1 MKVSLRQN
9 TIGNILTSNRE
20 AMKKIFYYLS
30 FTALTLAACQG
41 EEQAFLTPAEDVKAK
56 PEKME
61 MSFTA
66 ELADNAGTRTELMD
80 GKKVRWTVGDQITV
94 LGTDDAFETPHY
106 RADFTTDKT
115 GYSVVFKG
123 ETGTTSDYYAVYPAA
138 SFDNIYTV
146 GESPDHYFLMK
157 VPYQQEAIAN
167 TFADDLNVLY
177 AHSTALKGATLTFKN
192 VNALIKFQLDGSAV
206 GSISKVRFY
215 PEPSMGQTPGLT
227 GDVFVKI
234 NDGTV
239 YDVWNSEAYIELAGD
254 FEASTPYYMVAAP
267 ADLPNGFSMTFIDDE
282 GKEFVKY
289 ALNGTQ
295 LKAGNILN
303 LGTINVETSDFVS
316 SGGVTVYSA
325 SSRAK
330 AVPLVVIAEGYT
342 SSELPLFKQQATK
355 MLNFF
360 FSVEPYKQYK
370 DYFNVYIIE
379 ATSTESGA
387 DVTDLKINKN
397 TYFDA
402 GWASD
407 SYGDMKANDTKVYS
421 FVKEHCPDIVEG
433 KATIEQTPIIMLV
446 NDTRYGGICHS
457 ISNGQGYCIVP
468 TTQNAD
474 TKSEA
479 LYWETNHGSW
489 INTALHEGGGHC
501 FGRLGDEYW
510 YASTSTYPYSSIS
523 SHTWEVP
530 FSMNLTVNKNNPQ
543 WSMMIPSVQ
552 GAVENGKF
560 PYVGTYEGGEVYAKS
575 IWRSEE
581 ISCMTDNRAYFSAW
595 QRYLIV
601 QRIFSIVGE
610 TFSYEIFLAND
621 KQYADIQNAREN
633 AGREGLK
640 STIYNGLNPTF
651 NSSGA
656 PRNHVEKPVEPMPP
670 LASPVLQELKEP
682 KKTVVQALD

>member
-1 MKVSLRQN
+1 
-9 TIGNILTSNRE
+9 
-20 AMKKIFYYLS
+20 MKKVLYFLS

-41 EEQAFLTPAEDVKAK
+41 KEQAFLMPAEDVKAK
-56 PEKME
+56 TDKVEK
-61 MSFTA
+61 SFTVQF
-66 ELADNAGTRTELMD
+66 ADNADTRTQLAE
-80 GKKVRWTVGDQITV
+80 GNKVKWIAGDQIAVIPAEGESIYTANTAV
-94 LGTDDAFETPHY
+94 FTADKDGFSVNITGSVVETP
-106 RADFTTDKT
+106 
-115 GYSVVFKG
+115 
-123 ETGTTSDYYAVYPAA
+123 EYYALYPSSAA
-138 SFDNIYTV
+138 TDGYYPISGSQKAFGLTI
-146 GESPDHYFLMK
+146 PA
-157 VPYQQEAIAN
+157 QQIAMPN
-167 TFADDLNVLY
+167 TFAENLNLGY
-177 AHSTALKGATLTFKN
+177 AHSTTQNLSFKN
-192 VNALIKFQLDGSAV
+192 VNALIKFRLTGSAV
-206 GSISKVRFY
+206 SNLSKIRIY
-215 PEPSMGQTPGLT
+215 PTASMGVTPDLSGELLVDTSNGEYLGMNGAGGNVELT
-227 GDVFVKI
+227 GDFLA
-234 NDGTV
+234 
-239 YDVWNSEAYIELAGD
+239 NSTYYIV
-254 FEASTPYYMVAAP
+254 SAP
-267 ADLPNGFSMTFIDDE
+267 ASLPQGFSMSFIDKD
-282 GKEFVKY
+282 GKEYVKY
-289 ALNGTQ
+289 ALNKAE
-295 LKAGNILN
+295 LKAGDILN
-303 LGTINVETSDFVS
+303 LGEINVETSNFEAN
-316 SGGVTVYSA
+316 GEIINYSL
-325 SSRAK
+325 SSRSK

-342 SSELPLFKQQATK
+342 SSELNRFQQQATR
-355 MLNFF
+355 MLDFF
-360 FSVEPYKQYK
+360 FSVEPYRQYK
-370 DYFNVYIIE
+370 DYFNVYIIS

-479 LYWETNHGSW
+479 LNWETNYGSW

-510 YASTSTYPYSSIS
+510 YASTSTYPHSSIS

-530 FSMNLTVNKNNPQ
+530 FSMNLTLNKSNPQ

-560 PYVGTYEGGEVYAKS
+560 PYVGTYEGGEVYANG
-575 IWRSEE
+575 IWRSED

-610 TFSYEIFLAND
+610 TFNYEVFLAND
-621 KQYADIQNAREN
+621 RQYAEIQGGQAN
-633 AGREGLK
+633 AGREGLR
-640 STIYNGLNPTF
+640 STVYDGLNPTF